1 MEQITLQASKRT
13 VSTKGALNTMRR
25 DGKVPAVMY
34 NQHGKSEPLAV
45 NLREFTKVSREISES
60 SIVTLLI
67 DGKEHSCFVKDRQ
80 LDLLTGNLIHIDF
93 FEVEKNAVVHVRVPL
108 HFVGTA
114 PGIKLGGIFES
125 PVHEVEVSALPGDIP
140 QHIEVDVSNLNVNE
154 AIHVKDIKVN
164 SKVKLLSAPDMVVAT
179 IKYAKHEAAAA
190 TAEAAPAAEAASTA
204 EPAASAEKK

>member
-1 MEQITLQASKRT
+1 MEQITLQASKRN
-13 VSTKGALNTMRR
+13 VATKGVLNTMRR
-25 DGKVPAVMY
+25 EGKVPAVMY
-34 NQHGKSEPLAV
+34 NQHGKSEPLLV

-60 SIVTLLI
+60 SIITLLI

-114 PGIKLGGIFES
+114 PGSKLGGIFES
-125 PVHEVEVSALPGDIP
+125 PMHEVEVSALPGDIP
-140 QHIEVDVSNLNVNE
+140 QHIEVDISNLNINE

-164 SKVKLLSAPDMVVAT
+164 SKIKILSAPDMVVAT
-179 IKYAKHEAAAA
+179 VKYAKHEAATT
-190 TAEAAPAAEAASTA
+190 TAEAASAAEAASPA
-204 EPAASAEKK
+204 ESVASAEKK

>member
-1 MEQITLQASKRT
+1 MEQITLQASKRN
-13 VSTKGALNTMRR
+13 VSTKGALNTMRKE
-25 DGKVPAVMY
+25 GKVPAVMY
-34 NQHGKSEPLAV
+34 NQHGKSEPLTV
-45 NLREFTKVSREISES
+45 SLKEFTKVSREISES
-60 SIVTLLI
+60 SIVALLI

-80 LDLLTGNLIHIDF
+80 IDLLTGKLIHIDF

-140 QHIEVDVSNLNVNE
+140 QHIEVDISNLNVNE
-154 AIHVKDIKVN
+154 AIHVRDIQVTNKI
-164 SKVKLLSAPDMVVAT
+164 KLLSAPDMVVAS

-190 TAEAAPAAEAASTA
+190 SSEAATKATPSAEAATPT
-204 EPAASAEKK
+204 EKK

>member
-1 MEQITLQASKRT
+1 MEKITLQASKRN

-25 DGKVPAVMY
+25 EGKVPAIMY
-34 NQHGKSEPLAV
+34 NQHGKSESISV
-45 NLREFTKVSREISES
+45 NLREFSKISREISES

-80 LDLLTGNLIHIDF
+80 LDLLTGNLIHVDF

-125 PVHEVEVSALPGDIP
+125 PMHEVEVSALPGDIP

-154 AIHVKDIKVN
+154 SIHVKDIKVN
-164 SKVKLLSAPDMVVAT
+164 NKIKLLSAPDIVVAT
-179 IKYAKHEAAAA
+179 VKYAKHETTA
-190 TAEAAPAAEAASTA
+190 AEAAPAAESAST
-204 EPAASAEKK
+204 EEKK